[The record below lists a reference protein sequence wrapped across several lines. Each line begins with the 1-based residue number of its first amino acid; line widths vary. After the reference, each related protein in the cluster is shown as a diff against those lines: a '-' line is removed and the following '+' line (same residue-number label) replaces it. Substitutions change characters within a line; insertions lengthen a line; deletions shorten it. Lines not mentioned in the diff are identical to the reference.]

1 MPGPSHSLKALEIR
15 RRLLTSEAEIHRQRI
30 REEWGDFTASFQE
43 LEGTLTSI
51 RSAFSIVSMIATGVS
66 SFRRLREKRGT
77 ISRIMAGAG
86 LASTLWLAAR
96 SRHR

>member
-1 MPGPSHSLKALEIR
+1 
-15 RRLLTSEAEIHRQRI
+15 
-30 REEWGDFTASFQE
+30 
-43 LEGTLTSI
+43 
-51 RSAFSIVSMIATGVS
+51 MIATGVS